1 MNQKNQAKVWEGG
14 TAGAAQKEAQA
25 AMQKAAT
32 VPATASSVEELNKA
46 VQTAQNAAKSSG
58 SISQNAT
65 PVQPQPAQ
73 PNVAYPTAT
82 SAAAQPAAQSAAQ
95 QPQSSQTSS
104 GSIQITETTER
115 NLEDLSPL
123 INEMYDKVDSQIRTN
138 VNRETQLAA
147 DQLQRAL
154 QDAQP
159 TYTEAIARQL
169 LEEKQARD
177 AQALYN
183 QVQGNRG
190 GLGAAQLNS
199 IANTGAKNREA
210 IAAEQRKLATD
221 TARQLAD
228 LRARGKYTEADE
240 LLSSAQARLSALY
253 EEQVRLQEEQNTRR
267 DILANLGNQ
276 FMQSGVMPSQDMLD
290 AMGIDAAAVQA
301 YIDRVNAPSA
311 GNSSGSSGR
320 GSNGGTY
327 VYKDEP
333 IEDEPVNIPTPKGA
347 TVDAAE
353 RESLLAAIRA
363 KGNLQDGLAA
373 IAGRLLEMEE
383 RGVDMAEL
391 YSYLK
396 TNAFPSSG
404 GGVTYGPGLSKRGF
418 AEFMTQLNHAYSL
431 YPDRIDRL
439 ISEQQGNLNQ
449 EQWNTVMQWV
459 RARVD

>member
-1 MNQKNQAKVWEGG
+1 MNNKNQISVFGAG
-14 TAGAAQKEAQA
+14 TTGAAQKEAQA
-25 AMQKAAT
+25 ATQKPVSAPAA
-32 VPATASSVEELNKA
+32 ASSVEELNKA

-65 PVQPQPAQ
+65 PIQPQPAQ

-82 SAAAQPAAQSAAQ
+82 AAAAQPAAQSAAQ
-95 QPQSSQTSS
+95 QPQNSQTSS

-190 GLGAAQLNS
+190 GLGTAQLNS
-199 IANTGAKNREA
+199 ITNTGAKNREA

-290 AMGIDAAAVQA
+290 AMGIDAATVQA
-301 YIDRVNAPSA
+301 YIDKVNAPSA
-311 GNSSGSSGR
+311 GNSSGSGKP
-320 GSNGGTY
+320 Y
-327 VYKDEP
+327 VYEGGND
-333 IEDEPVNIPTPKGA
+333 EDEDDPAPKPAPTPKGA
-347 TVDAAE
+347 TVDTAE

-396 TNAFPSSG
+396 TNAFPLSG
-404 GGVTYGPGLSKRGF
+404 GDVTYGPGLSKRGF

-439 ISEQQGNLNQ
+439 ISEQQSKLNQ